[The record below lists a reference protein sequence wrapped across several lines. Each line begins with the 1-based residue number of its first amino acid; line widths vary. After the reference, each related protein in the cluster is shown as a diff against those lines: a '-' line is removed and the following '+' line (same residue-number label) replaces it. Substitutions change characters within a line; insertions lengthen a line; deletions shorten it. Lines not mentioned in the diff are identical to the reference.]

1 MSYNKNKVEFIANKI
16 KNTDDVFLSNY
27 SKNGCQYWRIK
38 DNIMESVNNCIK
50 SEINTFKKVYG
61 TKFITLPSNEIHE
74 QKSDPELARLM
85 MPRLKKKVVDVIEK
99 TINLDAF
106 GFFKDRCQEF
116 VERQLDLMRENHVIK
131 KMKSH
136 LEEYGSEMCDK
147 KIEDL
152 VKHNIEEELKGK
164 LKNVND
170 LFY

>member
-1 MSYNKNKVEFIANKI
+1 MSYNNKKVEFLVNKI
-16 KNTDDVFLSNY
+16 KNSDDEFLSEH
-27 SKNGCQYWRIK
+27 SKGGHYYWRIK
-38 DNIMESVNNCIK
+38 DNIMESVNKCIK
-50 SEINTFKKVYG
+50 SEINTFKKVHG

-74 QKSDPELARLM
+74 RKSDPEVARLM
-85 MPRLKKKVVDVIEK
+85 MPQLKKKVVDVIEK

-106 GFFKDRCQEF
+106 GYFKHRCQEF
-116 VERQLDLMRENHVIK
+116 VERQLDLMRDNRVIE
-131 KMKSH
+131 KMKSD

-152 VKHNIEEELKGK
+152 VKHNIEEALKGQ